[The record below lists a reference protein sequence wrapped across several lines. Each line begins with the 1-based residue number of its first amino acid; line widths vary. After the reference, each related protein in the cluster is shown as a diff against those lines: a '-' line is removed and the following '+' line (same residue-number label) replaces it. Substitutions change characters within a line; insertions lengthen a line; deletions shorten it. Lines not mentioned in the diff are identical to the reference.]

1 MVLYHAFMK
10 RSFAPLLAFSLIALV
25 ACNQAANNASSSPYA
40 SGSAAASARA
50 TGSVAASAPAS
61 ASASGSTANKY
72 IDLQVNVPQSGMN
85 AGVDGKGWTVD
96 ITAKGNGP
104 AMDKVKPAF
113 ETTSTTATGRNLNFP
128 GLVVLIK
135 ESSGSSSSSP
145 NLAKLFQMIG
155 LPNTLQGAGISS
167 VGTSASSSPAAS
179 PSGAPSASAA
189 ATSSAAGSAATSS
202 KAVDQE
208 TAEATWFVQQ
218 SMWGSDADV
227 ELDVFVVDGDAPDS
241 VSSDTSNLKIVSNIV
256 TVHFHINGGGKSPSG
271 SASPATSA
279 SPSSAPSST
288 TSGSASPSPSSTP

>member
-1 MVLYHAFMK
+1 M
-10 RSFAPLLAFSLIALV
+10 ALV
-25 ACNQAANNASSSPYA
+25 ACNQAANNASSSPSA

-50 TGSVAASAPAS
+50 TGSVAASASAS
-61 ASASGSTANKY
+61 ASASAGAGKY
-72 IDLQVNVPQSGMN
+72 INLEVTVPQSGMN

-96 ITAKGNGP
+96 IVAKGNGP

-113 ETTSTTATGRNLNFP
+113 QTSSSTATGRNTNFP

-135 ESSGSSSSSP
+135 DSSGSSSSGSSP

-155 LPNTLQGAGISS
+155 LPNTLQGAAGISS
-167 VGTSASSSPAAS
+167 VGTSASASPATTAS
-179 PSGAPSASAA
+179 AGPSASGSAA
-189 ATSSAAGSAATSS
+189 PSAAGSAATSS

-218 SMWGSDADV
+218 SMWASDADV

-256 TVHFHINGGGKSPSG
+256 TVHFHINGGGKGSSPSG
-271 SASPATSA
+271 SANPSA
-279 SPSSAPSST
+279 SATPASSGGA
-288 TSGSASPSPSSTP
+288 SASPSPSASGTP